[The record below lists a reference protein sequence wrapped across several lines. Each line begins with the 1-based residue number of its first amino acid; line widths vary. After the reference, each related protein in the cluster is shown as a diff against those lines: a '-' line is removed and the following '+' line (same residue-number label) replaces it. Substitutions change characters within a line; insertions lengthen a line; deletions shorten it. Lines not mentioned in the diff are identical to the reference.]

1 MRLPTV
7 VICTTAAF
15 IQYNT
20 LSAGAVSNLPPP
32 ESGLEASNFVVNPAP
47 GRENEKSL
55 VETRFIASHPLSTGS
70 ELPVQSVAPPA
81 AQVAPK
87 LEQKV
92 AQASPQ
98 PLADVRGYWAQ
109 SFIEPLVARGVM
121 SAFSDGTFRPDAPLT
136 RAQFAAIIQKAFQ
149 KSPIRS
155 AVQFA
160 DVPASHPAY
169 SAIQAAYQMGFMGG
183 NSNNLFN
190 PEQNISRTEA
200 LVALVAGL
208 NLKPAKVSP
217 TSLNSYFEDAASVP
231 EYARNSIAAA
241 LENRMVVNY
250 PNVRVLN
257 PSRVATRGEVA
268 AFVYQALVSSGL
280 LPALTPSAVASKP
293 QSQSSTPQPPAP
305 PEWGAGVSTIPVS
318 TRQPAPP
325 EWGAGGVTA
334 ISVSPPQPALQPT
347 ISAIVAQQGEYTLG
361 AGDRIRLDIV
371 NVSEYSGEY
380 QILVNGSLNLP
391 LIGKVSVQGMTL
403 EQAAAVISQ
412 RYTPFI
418 RTPISTLTLVAP
430 RPLKVAIS
438 GEINRPG
445 SYTISLTGTP
455 DGKGGLQFPTV
466 TQAIQMA
473 GGITQAASLRQVRVR
488 RPQRSGSEQIIGVD
502 LWALLQGGDV
512 RQDLALQD
520 GDSIFIPTAPSP
532 NLAEASRLASASF
545 AAPKTEPINIA
556 VVGEVSKPGS
566 YTVKPSDAG
575 ERPTVTRA
583 LQAAGGITPS
593 ADLRRV
599 AIRRPTQAG
608 GEQIIALDLWRL
620 LREGDLQQDTIL
632 QSGDTIIIPTVS
644 VVNLAE
650 SSQLAAANFAAA
662 KSQPLNVAV
671 IGEVARPGTHVVK
684 ADKDG
689 ELPTV
694 TRALQVAGGITQS
707 ADIRQIRVRRIT
719 REGSEQTFNVNL
731 WELLQAGDL
740 RQDAI
745 LQEGDTIVIPTA
757 TALNPQEAPQ
767 LAAASFSPD
776 KMTVNVVGEV
786 VKPGSVEVPPNT
798 PLNQA
803 LLAAGGFNNRARKGK
818 VELIRL
824 NPNGTVSKR
833 GVEVDFKEGIN
844 EKSNPTLRP
853 NDVIVVGKSG
863 LASVSDTVGDLL
875 NPLGKILPLLLLF

>member
-32 ESGLEASNFVVNPAP
+32 QSELEASNYVV
-47 GRENEKSL
+47 
-55 VETRFIASHPLSTGS
+55 IARTGS

-81 AQVAPK
+81 AQVAQKEVRKEAQK
-87 LEQKV
+87 LAQKPAQKL

-98 PLADVRGYWAQ
+98 PLADLRGYWGQ

-149 KSPIRS
+149 KSPLRP

-169 SAIQAAYQMGFMGG
+169 SAIQTAYQMGFMGG
-183 NSNNLFN
+183 NSNKFFN

-217 TSLNSYFEDAASVP
+217 SSLNSYFEDAASVP

-250 PNVRVLN
+250 PNVLVLN

-268 AFVYQALVSSGL
+268 AFVYQALVITGQM
-280 LPALTPSAVASKP
+280 PALTPSAVASKP
-293 QSQSSTPQPPAP
+293 QSVPSTPQPPAP
-305 PEWGAGVSTIPVS
+305 PEWGA
-318 TRQPAPP
+318 R
-325 EWGAGGVTA
+325 EVTA

-347 ISAIVAQQGEYTLG
+347 ISAIEAQQGEYTLG
-361 AGDRIRLDIV
+361 AGDRVRLDIV

-403 EQAAAVISQ
+403 EQAAAVVSQ

-445 SYTISLTGTP
+445 SYSINLTGTP
-455 DGKGGLQFPTV
+455 DGKSGLQFPTV

-512 RQDLALQD
+512 RQDLTLQD

-545 AAPKTEPINIA
+545 AAPKTEPVNIA

-566 YTVKPSDAG
+566 YTVKPSDTG

-583 LQAAGGITPS
+583 LQAAGGVTPS

-644 VVNLAE
+644 GVNLAE

-694 TRALQVAGGITQS
+694 TRALQVAGGITQL

-757 TALNPQEAPQ
+757 TALNPEEAPQ

-844 EKSNPTLRP
+844 DKTNPTLRP

-863 LASVSDTVGDLL
+863 FASVSDTVGDVL